1 MKKRLSAEDVRQ
13 LADDRS
19 AEQRAGTAAKV
30 ALSYEGALNETE
42 RRLAEDIF
50 RVLLEDAEVRVR
62 AGLAEALKSNPA
74 IPRDIARALACDVS
88 AVAVPMLQ
96 FSAALLDED
105 LIAIVK
111 SRPTAQRLAVA
122 GRRQV
127 PTAVCPALIDTAER
141 EVVAALVGNDGA
153 ELEEG
158 QLSTVLESFAD
169 DPAITTPMAYRR
181 ILPMAVAERLVTLVS
196 ENLRDHLASHH
207 QLPDDLAARL
217 VLESRERAVLGLLD
231 GGAERG
237 DVLELVERLA
247 RNGRLTVSLTLRAL
261 CAGDLVF
268 FETALARLANVPAV
282 NAFQLLR
289 DSGQAGL
296 RALAGKAGF
305 SENGY
310 RLCRAALDIAR
321 ELQSGAGDI
330 DRSRFAERM
339 ATAVLTKF
347 GDTLSEAESHFMLG
361 LLGAHHLERPKATL
375 H

>member
-237 DVLELVERLA
+237 WSSDWR
-247 RNGRLTVSLTLRAL
+247 GM
-261 CAGDLVF
+261 AG
-268 FETALARLANVPAV
+268 
-282 NAFQLLR
+282 
-289 DSGQAGL
+289 
-296 RALAGKAGF
+296 
-305 SENGY
+305 
-310 RLCRAALDIAR
+310 
-321 ELQSGAGDI
+321 
-330 DRSRFAERM
+330 
-339 ATAVLTKF
+339 
-347 GDTLSEAESHFMLG
+347 
-361 LLGAHHLERPKATL
+361 
-375 H
+375 